1 MKAFV
6 LREEKGIKFA
16 VAPQFE
22 KTGLVQHGFSC
33 RVGGIS
39 EEPYKSLNLGLHVG
53 DKTEAVVENRRR
65 FLDVFGLELKD
76 MVAAEQVHGTAIKR
90 VEFLERGRGA
100 QDYSTAFQAI
110 DALITK
116 EKGVVLTT
124 YYADCVPIFLLDPRT
139 PAIALIH
146 AGWKGTVGG
155 IVAKTI
161 SEMVNQFGSPVEEII
176 AAIGPS
182 IGPCCYEV
190 DSKVAEP
197 VESFFGA
204 SSNKLLKSTRPNHW
218 LLDLWEANRL
228 QLLDNGVLADNITLP
243 GFCTFCEES
252 FFSYRRESGIT
263 GRMAA
268 ILSLG

>member
-1 MKAFV
+1 MKDFV

-16 VAPQFE
+16 IAPQFE
-22 KTGLVQHGFSC
+22 DTALVKHGFSC
-33 RVGGIS
+33 RVGGAS

-53 DKTEAVVENRRR
+53 DKADAVVENRRR

-90 VEFLERGRGA
+90 VELSERGRGA
-100 QDYSTAFQAI
+100 QDYSTAFQAT

-116 EKGVVLTT
+116 EKGLVLTT

-139 PAIALIH
+139 PSIALIH
-146 AGWKGTVGG
+146 AGWKGTVNG

-161 SEMVNQFGSPVEEII
+161 IEMVNQFGSPVEEML

-190 DSKVAEP
+190 DNKVAEP
-197 VESFFGA
+197 VEAFFG
-204 SSNKLLKSTRPNHW
+204 SSSSSLLKRSRPNHW

-228 QLLDNGVLADNITLP
+228 QLLTSGVKEENITLP

-252 FFSYRRESGIT
+252 FFSYRRENGVT

-268 ILSLG
+268 LLSLG